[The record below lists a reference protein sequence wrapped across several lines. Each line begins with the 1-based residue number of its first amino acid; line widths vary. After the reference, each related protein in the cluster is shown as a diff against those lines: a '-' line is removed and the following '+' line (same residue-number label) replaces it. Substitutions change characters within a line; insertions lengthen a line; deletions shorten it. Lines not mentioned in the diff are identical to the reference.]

1 MLMEH
6 ALMIGSAQLIAPLDS
21 IVVRGLFH
29 HLNVELVPTNI
40 KRVKQ
45 HAKIA
50 QQDSI
55 ATVKA

>member
-1 MLMEH
+1 MEH
-6 ALMIGSAQLIAPLDS
+6 ALKIGSAQLIARLDS
-21 IVVRGLFH
+21 IVLRGLFH
-29 HLNVELVPTNI
+29 HLNVELVPNKI

-55 ATVKA
+55 VTVKA